1 MSSLTAI
8 VTCLALLLYAL
19 LSVRVAVA
27 RAKYNISA
35 PATTGHPVF
44 ERAFRIQ
51 QNTGE
56 QLLLMLP
63 ALWLFSIF
71 VAPIWACLLGLVWIA
86 GRILYAIGYIREP
99 ERRLAG
105 FAIALAASGLLLLGA
120 LIGAAW
126 QYLHAGM

>member
-8 VTCLALLLYAL
+8 VTCLALLFYAL

-63 ALWLFSIF
+63 ALWLFSLF

-86 GRILYAIGYIREP
+86 GRILYAVGYIREP

-105 FAIALAASGLLLLGA
+105 FVISFAATGLLLLGA